1 MGKGKKTHNRSSM
14 ARKPARRPIRVHAR
28 GPQPKAAVPRQ
39 SAQLSLSIEATIRR
53 FAADPSPPN
62 TLRLAP
68 GLSTGERRLVHLLA
82 LALGL
87 RSASCGSGDA
97 RRTVLRKGGLFR
109 CPDCAASFWDWSSCL
124 AHCKEHRH
132 GGSRKRLQQRCAISR
147 GVACDV
153 VGARQ
158 SGAKR
163 GRERSGWPDFPDHEL
178 IMAAPPGEEL
188 LAAPIGKRRRRC
200 TSLSAESKQKRDASR
215 EAKRQ
220 RSQAE
225 ALARR
230 REAAAAA
237 IAVASAASPLDEN
250 NRGHWLLTN
259 LGWEP
264 GAGLGA
270 AEAGGVEL
278 VSALLPAQSSRQGL
292 GYG

>member
-1 MGKGKKTHNRSSM
+1 MAKKTHNNRSSGVSS
-14 ARKPARRPIRVHAR
+14 RRPTRRPTRVHAR
-28 GPQPKAAVPRQ
+28 PQPKAAAPRQ
-39 SAQLSLSIEATIRR
+39 RAQLCLSVEATIRR

-68 GLSTGERRLVHLLA
+68 GLVTGERRLVHLLA

-87 RSASCGSGDA
+87 RSFSCGSGDA
-97 RRTVLRKGGLFR
+97 RRTVLRKGGAFR
-109 CPDCAASFWDWSSCL
+109 CPDCAASFWDWSDCL
-124 AHCKEHRH
+124 AHCTEHRH
-132 GGSRKRLQQRCAISR
+132 GGARKRLQQRCAVSR
-147 GVACDV
+147 SVACDA
-153 VGARQ
+153 VGSRQ

-178 IMAAPPGEEL
+178 IVAAQLGEEL
-188 LAAPIGKRRRRC
+188 LTLPVGKRRRR
-200 TSLSAESKQKRDASR
+200 SSSSSAESKEKRAASR

-225 ALARR
+225 ALVRR
-230 REAAAAA
+230 REAADTA
-237 IAVASAASPLDEN
+237 IADAAAASPLDEN

-278 VSALLPAQSSRQGL
+278 VSALLAAQSSRQGL
-292 GYG
+292 GYV

>member
-1 MGKGKKTHNRSSM
+1 MAKKRQHRPGLSS
-14 ARKPARRPIRVHAR
+14 RRPTRRPTRVHAR
-28 GPQPKAAVPRQ
+28 PQPKKSVPQQ
-39 SAQLSLSIEATIRR
+39 SAQLCLSVQATIRR
-53 FAADPSPPN
+53 FAADPSPPH

-68 GLSTGERRLVHLLA
+68 GLVTGERRLVHLLA

-87 RSASCGSGDA
+87 RSFSCGSGDA
-97 RRTVLRKGGLFR
+97 RRTVLRKGGAFH
-109 CPDCAASFWDWSSCL
+109 CPDCSAAFWDWGDCL
-124 AHCKEHRH
+124 AHCTEHRH
-132 GGSRKRLQQRCAISR
+132 GGARKRLQQRCAIVRS
-147 GVACDV
+147 VAHDA

-178 IMAAPPGEEL
+178 MMSVQPADEEL
-188 LAAPIGKRRRRC
+188 PIGKRRRRA
-200 TSLSAESKQKRDASR
+200 SSAAEAKQKRAASR

-225 ALARR
+225 ALVRR
-230 REAAAAA
+230 REAAATA
-237 IAVASAASPLDEN
+237 IADAASAPPLDVN

-278 VSALLPAQSSRQGL
+278 VSAMLSAQSSRHGL